1 MNSRD
6 YYENL
11 DVSRNAG
18 DEEIKKAYRKLAMKY
33 HPDKNPGDKDSEEK
47 FKEASE
53 AYEVLRDKEK
63 RQIYDQYG
71 HEGLKGTGFNGFHGF
86 NDIFSSFGD
95 IFEDFFGFSG
105 GGRSGRS
112 RARKGKDLRYDME
125 LTLEEAF
132 SGKEKNIS
140 FQKWVSCEICEGSG
154 VSPGSDVKK
163 CSTCHGN
170 GSIIT
175 SQGFFRIKTTCPTCN
190 GLGTIITKPCHE
202 CSGGGKVQSKK
213 EINIKI
219 PPGVDNG
226 SQLRL
231 RGEGEAGEHGGPP
244 GDLFIVLHVKE
255 HDFFSRD
262 GDNLFAEIPVSFVQ
276 AALGDRINIPVI
288 GQDEQKDVKIPQ
300 GSQPGDIITLAGL
313 GMPALNR
320 RQRGDLFLKLNVRIP
335 KKLSSRQK
343 EILEEF
349 AKSEETRTP
358 NIIGKIFGA

>member
-1 MNSRD
+1 MNKRD
-6 YYENL
+6 YYEIL
-11 DVSRNAG
+11 GVQRDTG

-33 HPDKNPGDKDSEEK
+33 HPDKNPGNKDAEEQ

-53 AYEVLRDKEK
+53 AYEVLRDREK

-95 IFEDFFGFSG
+95 IFEDFFGFG

-132 SGKEKNIS
+132 SGKEGEIS

-154 VSPGSDVKK
+154 VSPGSDVKE
-163 CSTCHGN
+163 CSTCHGS

-175 SQGFFRIKTTCPTCN
+175 SQGFFRIKTTCPNCN
-190 GLGTIITKPCHE
+190 GHGTIITKPCRE
-202 CSGGGKVQSKK
+202 CDGGGKVRKK
-213 EINIKI
+213 KDINFKI

-255 HDFFSRD
+255 HDLFSRD
-262 GDNLFAEIPVSFVQ
+262 GDDLFAEIPISFVQ
-276 AALGDRINIPVI
+276 AALGDKISIPI
-288 GQDEQKDVKIPQ
+288 LGQEELKDVKIPQ
-300 GSQPGDIITLAGL
+300 GSQPGEVISLSGL
-313 GMPALNR
+313 GMPAINR
-320 RQRGDLFLKLNVRIP
+320 RQRGDLHIRLNVRIP
-335 KKLSSRQK
+335 KKLSNRQK
-343 EILEEF
+343 ELLEEF
-349 AKSEETRTP
+349 AKSEETKAP
-358 NIIGKIFGA
+358 NIIGKIFGSG

>member
-1 MNSRD
+1 MNNRD
-6 YYENL
+6 YYEIL
-11 DVSRNAG
+11 DIGRDAS
-18 DEEIKKAYRKLAMKY
+18 DEEIKKSYRKLAMKF
-33 HPDKNPGDKDSEEK
+33 HPDKNPGDKGAEEK

-86 NDIFSSFGD
+86 NDIFTSFGD

-154 VSPGSDVKK
+154 VSPGSDIKR
-163 CSTCHGN
+163 CTTCNGN

-190 GLGTIITKPCHE
+190 GQGTIVTKPCHE

-213 EINIKI
+213 DINIKI

-255 HDFFSRD
+255 HELFSRD
-262 GDNLFAEIPVSFVQ
+262 GDNLFAEIPISFVQ

-288 GQDEQKDVKIPQ
+288 GQEEQKEVKIPQ
-300 GSQPGDIITLAGL
+300 GSQPGDVITLAGL
-313 GMPALNR
+313 GMPGLSR

-335 KKLSSRQK
+335 KKLNARQK

-349 AKSEETRTP
+349 AKSEESKAS